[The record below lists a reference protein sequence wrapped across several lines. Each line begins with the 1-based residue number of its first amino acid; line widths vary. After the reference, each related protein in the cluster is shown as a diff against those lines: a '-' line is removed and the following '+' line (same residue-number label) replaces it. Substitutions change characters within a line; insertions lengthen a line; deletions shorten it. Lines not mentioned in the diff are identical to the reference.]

1 VDGIAHAAPLY
12 VANVNIPGQGYH
24 NVVYVATEHDS
35 VYAFDA
41 DGLSGSPLWHLSFIN
56 PASGITSVPAGET
69 SEYNDIY
76 PEIGITGTPVI
87 DSGSG
92 TLYVV
97 AKTKEVTGGTTNY
110 VQRLHALDIATGTEK
125 FGGPVVIQA
134 SVSGTGDGSQAGQ
147 VAFNPLRE
155 NQRPALLLS
164 NGVVYMGFASH
175 GDVFPYHGWILGYN
189 ATSLQRVLEYNASAN
204 GSDAGIWQSG
214 GGLASDS
221 TGDIYFVTGNGTFDA
236 DIGGVDYGDSF
247 VKVTSN
253 GTVADYF
260 TPEDQGNLDVQNLD
274 LGSGGVLLLPD
285 QPGPHPHLAISAGKD
300 KNLYIVNRD
309 NMGHY
314 SPSSNQNLQTLVNIF
329 PNGTPEPG
337 NSSAPVYFNGYVYF
351 SPISDAIKA
360 FQLTNGVLST
370 APTAQ
375 SSEVYSYPGGSMAIS
390 ANGNTNGILWVVQ
403 RNGFATG
410 ILRAYDATNLSNE
423 LYNTNQSSRDT
434 LDVAAKFSIPLVVS
448 GKVFVASQSQLTVYG
463 LLP

>member
-1 VDGIAHAAPLY
+1 
-12 VANVNIPGQGYH
+12 
-24 NVVYVATEHDS
+24 
-35 VYAFDA
+35 
-41 DGLSGSPLWHLSFIN
+41 
-56 PASGITSVPAGET
+56 
-69 SEYNDIY
+69 
-76 PEIGITGTPVI
+76 
-87 DSGSG
+87 
-92 TLYVV
+92 
-97 AKTKEVTGGTTNY
+97 
-110 VQRLHALDIATGTEK
+110 
-125 FGGPVVIQA
+125 
-134 SVSGTGDGSQAGQ
+134 
-147 VAFNPLRE
+147 
-155 NQRPALLLS
+155 
-164 NGVVYMGFASH
+164 
-175 GDVFPYHGWILGYN
+175 
-189 ATSLQRVLEYNASAN
+189 
-204 GSDAGIWQSG
+204 
-214 GGLASDS
+214 
-221 TGDIYFVTGNGTFDA
+221 
-236 DIGGVDYGDSF
+236 
-247 VKVTSN
+247 
-253 GTVADYF
+253 
-260 TPEDQGNLDVQNLD
+260 
-274 LGSGGVLLLPD
+274 
-285 QPGPHPHLAISAGKD
+285 LAISAGKD
-300 KNLYIVNRD
+300 QNLYLVNRD

-314 SPSSNQNLQTLVNIF
+314 NPSSNQNLQTLVNIF